1 MTLTIEEVKRDL
13 EKVLSRVLKGETV
26 VVTDDDQ
33 PVAEIRPVATA
44 RRPRP
49 FGLAR
54 GTFSVPDDFD
64 APLPEEVLRDF
75 ER

>member
-33 PVAEIRPVATA
+33 PVAEIRPVVMV

-49 FGLAR
+49 FGLVR